1 MLNLLKQFLGL
12 EEPTTTEPTQEG
24 SNLIEMRALQAENRE
39 LREIIKKQRSLLQEL
54 SEQNMEL
61 GRDRRRY
68 ADTVATQKRLIDVY
82 ESQAGQEAQHG
93 RYLPMV

>member
-1 MLNLLKQFLGL
+1 MLNKLKHFLGL
-12 EEPTTTEPTQEG
+12 DELEIVEPIS
-24 SNLIEMRALQAENRE
+24 SNSSLIEIKALQAENRK
-39 LREIIKKQRSLLQEL
+39 LKEIIKQKNALLQEL

-61 GRDRRRY
+61 GRDRRHY

-82 ESQAGQEAQHG
+82 ESQAGQEVQYG